1 MTQQTP
7 TRSFL
12 KHSQPLLTK
21 CLQAALIAAP
31 VLLAAAPSEAITVK
45 TTVNGFTGEF
55 ASGKWSVDPS
65 TPGTNTSAVVNGSA
79 ITLFKSLAS
88 GGTASA
94 FRTLNDGVWDA
105 LRPKGAGR
113 ILSWKATGLYD
124 FTKAGSNT
132 SQNTNSRYT
141 FTSRETPSGAPLNLL
156 AGAASN
162 IVDANF
168 TLGESYFETPYT
180 ESDPSQVRFSLGR
193 AGSSGN
199 VSNANATGVI
209 DNFQFVAE
217 YDVPGPLPVVGAA
230 AAFAWSRRLRKRLN
244 SAKTLA

>member
-1 MTQQTP
+1 MTQQTH

-65 TPGTNTSAVVNGSA
+65 TPGTNTSAAVNGSA

-88 GGTASA
+88 SGTASA
-94 FRTLNDGVWDA
+94 FRTLNDGVWEA
-105 LRPKGAGR
+105 LRPSGAGR

-132 SQNTNSRYT
+132 TQNINSRYT
-141 FTSRETPSGAPLNLL
+141 STARETPTGTPLNLL
-156 AGAASN
+156 EGATGN
-162 IVDANF
+162 IVNKGF
-168 TLGESYFETPYT
+168 ELGESYLVNPYD
-180 ESDPSQVRFSLGR
+180 ESDPSQVRFSLAR
-193 AGSSGN
+193 AGTSGN
-199 VSNANATGVI
+199 VANASATGVI

-217 YDVPGPLPVVGAA
+217 YDVPGPLPVVGDGAG
-230 AAFAWSRRLRKRLN
+230 
-244 SAKTLA
+244 SAR